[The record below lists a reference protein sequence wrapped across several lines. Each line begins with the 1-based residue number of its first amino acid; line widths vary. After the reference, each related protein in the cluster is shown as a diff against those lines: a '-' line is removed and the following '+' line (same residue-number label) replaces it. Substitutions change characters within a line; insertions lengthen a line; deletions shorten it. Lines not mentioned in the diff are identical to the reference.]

1 MRTSRRG
8 FLKTLGGVALFSIVP
23 RHVLGNGYIA
33 PSDQLTKGI
42 IGTGGM
48 GRGHVNYAGTRLV
61 AVCDVDKNH
70 LELGKKLVKEK
81 IAAYH
86 DFRDL
91 ILDPNVDIVHIAT
104 PPHWHGIMSVEAAKA
119 GKDIWCEKPMTR
131 TIGEGK
137 RVMEAVQQY
146 GRMFRLNT
154 WFRFTDQF
162 YGLGTPVK
170 PLKKLVQS
178 GLLGWPLK
186 VTISAHTGFNWKF
199 FWVGKEYLEP
209 QSVPSELDYDMW
221 LGPAPERPF
230 NNYRFRG
237 WRGFWD
243 YGGGQQTDWGVH
255 WIDSAFDGLKAL
267 GLCDREYPEAV
278 FSTAY
283 KDPTSFNE
291 TPSCQTT
298 IFQYKNFHIEWAQQ
312 VAHLY
317 NRDQGVAWV
326 GSKATLVCNRE
337 GYELIP
343 EKNREGELLTDRAQL
358 VGKFEDGGIEA
369 HATNWCKCIL
379 NKSIETNSPI
389 EKGAFATMLAHMANI
404 SYLTGTRVVYDPQA
418 RKFVNNPKADAY
430 LKRSYRSPWQ
440 FPKV

>member
-48 GRGHVNYAGTRLV
+48 GRGHVGYAGTRLV

-186 VTISAHTGFNWKF
+186 VTISAATGFTGSF
-199 FWVGKEYLEP
+199 SGWVKNILN
-209 QSVPSELDYDMW
+209 
-221 LGPAPERPF
+221 R
-230 NNYRFRG
+230 NRFRLSWIMICG
-237 WRGFWD
+237 WARLLISLIMPIVYIRLSVDIGIMTEAD
-243 YGGGQQTDWGVH
+243 SVTWG
-255 WIDSAFDGLKAL
+255 
-267 GLCDREYPEAV
+267 
-278 FSTAY
+278 STISI
-283 KDPTSFNE
+283 P
-291 TPSCQTT
+291 
-298 IFQYKNFHIEWAQQ
+298 
-312 VAHLY
+312 Y
-317 NRDQGVAWV
+317 NI
-326 GSKATLVCNRE
+326 
-337 GYELIP
+337 Y
-343 EKNREGELLTDRAQL
+343 
-358 VGKFEDGGIEA
+358 
-369 HATNWCKCIL
+369 
-379 NKSIETNSPI
+379 
-389 EKGAFATMLAHMANI
+389 
-404 SYLTGTRVVYDPQA
+404 
-418 RKFVNNPKADAY
+418 
-430 LKRSYRSPWQ
+430 
-440 FPKV
+440 